1 MLETRFAEASGLH
14 HSPIL
19 AVDSLLPQ
27 FTAKRRWSAP
37 NHLEHDPE
45 VWKPVFRKDHAPMN
59 TSAEQEPS
67 MRRILRKSI
76 PFVFAL
82 LVGTLAGALVAGFAL
97 FAAHS

>member
-1 MLETRFAEASGLH
+1 
-14 HSPIL
+14 
-19 AVDSLLPQ
+19 
-27 FTAKRRWSAP
+27 
-37 NHLEHDPE
+37 
-45 VWKPVFRKDHAPMN
+45 MN
-59 TSAEQEPS
+59 TSAGQEPS